1 MPRSRR
7 RHNNEDND
15 IASSSNASSMTDL
28 HVTRKDSSAS
38 DVSNDNACK
47 LTLENLRL
55 HDKLS
60 SQAPP
65 YSSLSRLEESPKI
78 EPAEPKAT
86 NVSISNNEDST
97 LCSKYSSRLSR

>member
-1 MPRSRR
+1 
-7 RHNNEDND
+7 
-15 IASSSNASSMTDL
+15 MTDL

-38 DVSNDNACK
+38 DNSNENSACK

-65 YSSLSRLEESPKI
+65 YSSLSRLEESPK
-78 EPAEPKAT
+78 
-86 NVSISNNEDST
+86 VSETQNSSNNVEKTDEVET
-97 LCSKYSSRLSR
+97 TYKKYSSRVSR